1 MSDVLASEP
10 RIRIDDRVNGS
21 SGNGLADEIRDG
33 LSRPLKELPPKL
45 FYDDRGSRLFDRIT
59 QLPEYY
65 PTRCE
70 REILN
75 RRAPEIVAAS
85 QAEELVELGS
95 GFASKTRALLY
106 AMAGAGTLRRYVPVD
121 VSQLVIERCAEEL
134 CEIYP
139 GLVVHGLIGDFER
152 DLEHIPDGERRMFAF
167 LGGTI
172 GNLHADER
180 LRFFREI
187 RELMGGDDT
196 LLLGTDLV
204 KDVDELEAAYND
216 AEGVTVEFN
225 LNVLEV
231 LNREL
236 GADFP
241 LDRFEH
247 VAFFNEDESWIEM
260 RVRTL
265 DDRVVHVA
273 GEGIDVELA
282 AGVDIRTEI
291 STKFTRGRVAGDLAE
306 AGLRLDEFWTDV
318 GDRFGLSLAS
328 PFG

>member
-1 MSDVLASEP
+1 MNELVSDS
-10 RIRIDDRVNGS
+10 RITIDDRLDGAA
-21 SGNGLADEIRDG
+21 GGELADEVREG

-75 RRAPEIVAAS
+75 RRAPEIVSAS
-85 QAEELVELGS
+85 EAEELVELGS

-121 VSQLVIERCAEEL
+121 VSGLVVERCAKEL
-134 CEIYP
+134 CEVYP
-139 GLVVHGLIGDFER
+139 GLVVHGLIGDFQR

-167 LGGTI
+167 LGGTV
-172 GNLHADER
+172 GNLHPDER
-180 LRFFREI
+180 LRFFGAI
-187 RELMGGDDT
+187 RELMSDDDT

-216 AEGVTVEFN
+216 SEGATAEFN
-225 LNVLEV
+225 RNALYA
-231 LNREL
+231 LNRAL
-236 GADFP
+236 DADFP
-241 LDRFEH
+241 PERFEH
-247 VAFFNEDESWIEM
+247 VAFFNDDESWIEM
-260 RVRTL
+260 RLRSM
-265 DDRVVHVA
+265 DDRTVRLA
-273 GEGIDVELA
+273 GADMEIDLA
-282 AGVDIRTEI
+282 AGEDIRTEI

-306 AGLRLDEFWTDV
+306 AGLRLDAFWTDD
-318 GDRFGLSLAS
+318 GDRFGVSLAS
-328 PFG
+328 PRP